1 MKLDAIGIVA
11 EDLDR
16 SIAFY
21 RLLGLEFSRAPG
33 MDHCEAKTAGG
44 LRVMLDSEALIKK
57 LVTGWE
63 RQRGNAMVLAFDC
76 GSPAQVDATYQ
87 AMLAAGHRS
96 KVTPWDAFWGQRYA
110 CVLDPDGNQ
119 VDLFAALPH

>member
-21 RLLGLEFSRAPG
+21 RMLGLEFSRTPD
-33 MDHCEAKTAGG
+33 MDHCEARAASG
-44 LRVMLDSEALIKK
+44 LRVMLDSEELIKK
-57 LVTGWE
+57 LVSGWV

-76 GSPAQVDATYQ
+76 GSAAQVDATYH
-87 AMLAAGHRS
+87 AILAAGHRS
-96 KVTPWDAFWGQRYA
+96 KTTPWDAFWGQRYA

-119 VDLFAALPH
+119 VDLFAAL